1 MDEAF
6 GLRSDR
12 RIDRR
17 SDLKSNPLPF
27 AWDRRSTPST
37 AWFWVVVLSF
47 WVSFSAFSAFSAPAM
62 AAEPGRVVLNADRVS
77 YDDETGRATAEGAAV
92 LNYESKK
99 FKFNYT

>member
-17 SDLKSNPLPF
+17 SDLKGDPLPF

-47 WVSFSAFSAFSAPAM
+47 WVFPLFAFRQ
-62 AAEPGRVVLNADRVS
+62 GRYFALIVGGM
-77 YDDETGRATAEGAAV
+77 E
-92 LNYESKK
+92 K
-99 FKFNYT
+99 FLVA

>member
-17 SDLKSNPLPF
+17 SDLKGDPLPF

-47 WVSFSAFSAFSAPAM
+47 WVSFSAFSAPAM
-62 AAEPGRVVLNADRVS
+62 AAEPGRVVLNADKVWSRF
-77 YDDETGRATAEGAAV
+77 R
-92 LNYESKK
+92 
-99 FKFNYT
+99 